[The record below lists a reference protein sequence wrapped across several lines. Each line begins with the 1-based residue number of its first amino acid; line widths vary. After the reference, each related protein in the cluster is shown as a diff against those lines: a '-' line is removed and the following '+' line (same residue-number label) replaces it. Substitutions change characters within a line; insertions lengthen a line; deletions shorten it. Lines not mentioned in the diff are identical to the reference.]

1 MTFFG
6 ILCGNNL
13 SDLLPVSILKVLY
26 ELRILDHVSE
36 ESVLEQMSLIVLP
49 LSECPQTLS
58 RIFLLFEQLI
68 EYLHGLLIWNYAFAI
83 KLILSIFEPDHI
95 LKCIRCL
102 HCFFCFATWEGWR
115 RTNMGVSYGF
125 LCRFLLWSFL
135 KTIKLVG
142 ISLWHFAIR
151 SLIFCDHILL

>member
-68 EYLHGLLIWNYAFAI
+68 EYLHGLLI
-83 KLILSIFEPDHI
+83 
-95 LKCIRCL
+95 
-102 HCFFCFATWEGWR
+102 
-115 RTNMGVSYGF
+115 
-125 LCRFLLWSFL
+125 
-135 KTIKLVG
+135 
-142 ISLWHFAIR
+142 
-151 SLIFCDHILL
+151 